1 MLLPARLMLFSSASS
16 VPEEKL
22 RKLPMIRFNLVPAN
36 NTDRFSVVF
45 FSQFTTQT

>member
-1 MLLPARLMLFSSASS
+1 MLFFSASS

-22 RKLPMIRFNLVPAN
+22 RKFPMIRFNLVPTN